1 MKPAQQLQSR
11 RYLPKQS
18 SITTMS
24 AKSHLCKT
32 CYKSFEAASL
42 LERHVEMHRPKSAEN
57 QHTCP
62 KCPASY
68 RQKTSLQKHMRKRH
82 SQATEKV
89 IFICSLCARPMS
101 EYSVMRVHLI
111 KIHEMDPAEA
121 RRKARAMTH
130 NLIPQTGLNLIKLA
144 FIDIIISL
152 DEQRM
157 SKKQREQ
164 KMEVGVLSLSSNS
177 SADDSKQSPSSNDS
191 DTSPIKQRLRTSTKR
206 RHIFFR
212 DDDDS
217 QSDNSSQ
224 PKQKRTPDSDS
235 RQAKGGE
242 GFDSDALEFENEDSS
257 RSFQVLKPPKQ
268 LQQILMHVCSSNPYL
283 PFKLKYYSGTMQRCR
298 TFLRTPTTTTTTTT
312 QSNQQHHHQ

>member
-1 MKPAQQLQSR
+1 M
-11 RYLPKQS
+11 
-18 SITTMS
+18 
-24 AKSHLCKT
+24 
-32 CYKSFEAASL
+32 
-42 LERHVEMHRPKSAEN
+42 
-57 QHTCP
+57 
-62 KCPASY
+62 
-68 RQKTSLQKHMRKRH
+68 
-82 SQATEKV
+82 
-89 IFICSLCARPMS
+89 
-101 EYSVMRVHLI
+101 
-111 KIHEMDPAEA
+111 MDPAEA

-130 NLIPQTGLNLIKLA
+130 NLTPQTGLNLIKLT

-152 DEQRM
+152 DDQRM

-164 KMEVGVLSLSSNS
+164 KMEVDVFSLSSNS
-177 SADDSKQSPSSNDS
+177 SANDSKKSPSSNDS
-191 DTSPIKQRLRTSTKR
+191 DTSPIKQRLRTSKKR
-206 RHIFFR
+206 RHIIFS

-217 QSDNSSQ
+217 QSDNSSR

-283 PFKLKYYSGTMQRCR
+283 SFKLKYHSGTMQRCR
-298 TFLRTPTTTTTTTT
+298 TFLRTPTTTTTTTPTTT